1 MLNCSSYKTLFFYHY
16 NFLNRLINNLYML
29 IKTHLFKD
37 KTMKKIIYGF
47 NLMAL
52 IFTLAFSSA
61 VSAQT
66 VNINTADAQTI
77 ADSLKGIGLSK
88 AQAIVA
94 WRETNGKFTDLE
106 TLQEVKGIGAKTLE
120 KNKEDILF

>member
-1 MLNCSSYKTLFFYHY
+1 
-16 NFLNRLINNLYML
+16 
-29 IKTHLFKD
+29 
-37 KTMKKIIYGF
+37 MKKMIYGF

-52 IFTLAFSSA
+52 IFALTFSST
-61 VSAQT
+61 VLAQT

-77 ADSLKGIGLSK
+77 AESLKGIGLSK

-94 WRETNGKFTDLE
+94 WRESNGKFSDLE

-120 KNKEDILF
+120 KNKEDIQF

>member
-1 MLNCSSYKTLFFYHY
+1 
-16 NFLNRLINNLYML
+16 
-29 IKTHLFKD
+29 
-37 KTMKKIIYGF
+37 MKKIIYGF

>member
-1 MLNCSSYKTLFFYHY
+1 
-16 NFLNRLINNLYML
+16 
-29 IKTHLFKD
+29 
-37 KTMKKIIYGF
+37 MKKIIYGF

-52 IFTLAFSSA
+52 IFTLAFSST
-61 VSAQT
+61 VSAQA

-94 WRETNGKFTDLE
+94 WRETNGKFADLE

-120 KNKEDILF
+120 KNKEDIQF

>member
-1 MLNCSSYKTLFFYHY
+1 
-16 NFLNRLINNLYML
+16 
-29 IKTHLFKD
+29 
-37 KTMKKIIYGF
+37 MKKIIYGF

-61 VSAQT
+61 VSAQA

-120 KNKEDILF
+120 KNKEDIQF

>member
-1 MLNCSSYKTLFFYHY
+1 
-16 NFLNRLINNLYML
+16 
-29 IKTHLFKD
+29 
-37 KTMKKIIYGF
+37 MKKIIYGF

-52 IFTLAFSSA
+52 IFSLAFSSA

-77 ADSLKGIGLSK
+77 ADSLKGIGMSK

-94 WRETNGKFTDLE
+94 WRESNGKFTDLE

-120 KNKEDILF
+120 KNKEDIQF